1 MGCPRASTCCCWC
14 CITLPG
20 TGGRWACCFGLLR
33 RLGGGSDIALGSPIA
48 GRTDSALDDLVGF
61 FVNTLVLRTDASG
74 APSMRELVGRV
85 RTGNLLAYSHQEVP
99 FERLV
104 EVLNPARSL
113 SHHPLFQVMLALQNN
128 APVRL
133 ELAGL
138 SASVE
143 EVLSASA
150 KFDLSVSVAE
160 ERAADGAPAGIGG
173 VIEYASD
180 LFDRASVEALADRLL
195 RVLEGAVASPDVAIG
210 RLELLSAAER
220 RRLLEDWNATGR
232 AVLPATLPQL
242 FAAQA
247 AARPDAIAV
256 VFADERLSYGELE
269 ARSNQLAHH
278 LRAQG
283 VGAETVVGLCV
294 ERSPAL
300 LVGLLGILKAGGA
313 YLPLDPSYPTARL
326 AFILHHS
333 CAPLLITTSAL
344 GARLP
349 RHGARV
355 IELDAEAEAIAAQPT
370 RAPPVRLAP
379 HNLAYVIYTSGST
392 GIPKGVAVEHG
403 GLTNVLL
410 AMREQVPLE
419 RHDRL
424 MAV

>member
-1 MGCPRASTCCCWC
+1 LFMVLQAA
-14 CITLPG
+14 L
-20 TGGRWACCFGLLR
+20 AALLT
-33 RLGGGSDIALGSPIA
+33 RLGAGTDIAIGSPVA

-61 FVNTLVLRTDASG
+61 FVNTLVLRTDTSG
-74 APSMRELVGRV
+74 NPSLRELIGRV
-85 RTGNLLAYSHQEVP
+85 RASNLSAYSHQDVP

-104 EVLNPARSL
+104 EVLNPAPSL

-143 EVLSASA
+143 EVSNASA

-160 ERAADGAPAGIGG
+160 ERAADGEPAGISG

-180 LFDRASVEALADRLL
+180 LFDRSSVEGVGGCRLL
-195 RVLEGAVASPDVAIG
+195 RVLEGAVAAPDVAIG

-247 AARPDAIAV
+247 AARPGAIAV
-256 VFADERLSYGELE
+256 GFAHERLSYGELE

-294 ERSPAL
+294 ERSLEL

-313 YLPLDPSYPTARL
+313 YLPLDPSYPTERL
-326 AFILHHS
+326 AFMLQDAG
-333 CAPLLITTSAL
+333 APLLVTTTAL
-344 GARLP
+344 GDRLP
-349 RHGARV
+349 R
-355 IELDAEAEAIAAQPT
+355 
-370 RAPPVRLAP
+370 
-379 HNLAYVIYTSGST
+379 
-392 GIPKGVAVEHG
+392 
-403 GLTNVLL
+403 
-410 AMREQVPLE
+410 
-419 RHDRL
+419 
-424 MAV
+424 

>member
-1 MGCPRASTCCCWC
+1 MVLQA
-14 CITLPG
+14 
-20 TGGRWACCFGLLR
+20 GLAALLT
-33 RLGGGSDIALGSPIA
+33 RLGAGSDIAIGSPIA
-48 GRTDSALDDLVGF
+48 GRTDGALDDLVGF
-61 FVNTLVLRTDASG
+61 FVNTLVLRTDTSG
-74 APSMRELVGRV
+74 NPSLRELIGRV
-85 RTGNLLAYSHQEVP
+85 RASNLLAYSHQEVP

-173 VIEYASD
+173 VIEDASD
-180 LFDRASVEALADRLL
+180 LFDRGSVEARADRLL

-326 AFILHHS
+326 AFMLDDAKVPVVITAH
-333 CAPLLITTSAL
+333 CAKDEALTGNYETITVDDS
-344 GARLP
+344 GRM
-349 RHGARV
+349 
-355 IELDAEAEAIAAQPT
+355 IEC
-370 RAPPVRLAP
+370 PPVRPSTEIETAFSP
-379 HNLAYVIYTSGST
+379 KHLAYV
-392 GIPKGVAVEHG
+392 
-403 GLTNVLL
+403 
-410 AMREQVPLE
+410 
-419 RHDRL
+419 
-424 MAV
+424 